1 MVVGIDIALVVGENG
16 VDVRIAP
23 AVRVV
28 RLFIGNG
35 RDGAQQRAV
44 RVKLDKLG
52 DGIALRAVVRV
63 AARLPEEPERAVR
76 TGGHGLDAGAA
87 VEGLHAAVRIHGH
100 AIRHVRVFHD
110 RLGHIIVE
118 LHALAGVKVKAENDL
133 GIRVIGIFL
142 TVFVGIGFCAAVRD
156 AGGKVERVAGNAAR
170 ADPLNILRQIKIL
183 RLIRELR
190 RGLVLGIA
198 LFCLLRIVRRL
209 RLIFAAPGKNAEQQ
223 NERKADAKQTFC
235 HKRDSFLVPIWFAP
249 CCHMVTEI
257 YPKRNPF
264 GTDLRKN

>member
-1 MVVGIDIALVVGENG
+1 M
-16 VDVRIAP
+16 
-23 AVRVV
+23 
-28 RLFIGNG
+28 
-35 RDGAQQRAV
+35 

-52 DGIALRAVVRV
+52 DGIALRTVVRI
-63 AARLPEEPERAVR
+63 AARLPVEPERAVR
-76 TGGHGLDAGAA
+76 TGRHSLDAGAA
-87 VEGLHAAVRIHGH
+87 VEGLHAAVGIHGH
-100 AIRHVRVFHD
+100 AVRHVRVFFD
-110 RLGHIIVE
+110 RLRNIIVE
-118 LHALAGVKVKAENDL
+118 LHTFAGVEVKAENDL

-142 TVFVGIGFCAAVRD
+142 TVFVGIGFLAAVRNT
-156 AGGKVERVAGNAAR
+156 GGKVERVAGNAAR
-170 ADPLNILRQIKIL
+170 ADPLNILRQIVIL

-209 RLIFAAPGKNAEQQ
+209 RLIFAAPGENAEQQ

-235 HKRDSFLVPIWFAP
+235 HKRDSFLVPIWFAT

-264 GTDLRKN
+264 ETDLRKN